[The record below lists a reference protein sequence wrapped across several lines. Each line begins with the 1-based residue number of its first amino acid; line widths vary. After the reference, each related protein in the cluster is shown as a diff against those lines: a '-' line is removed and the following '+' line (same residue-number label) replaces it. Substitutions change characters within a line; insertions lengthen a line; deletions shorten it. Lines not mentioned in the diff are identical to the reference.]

1 MARQYA
7 SRKAPTE
14 GGYIVRS
21 GCGGF
26 LNPPGHP
33 SHTFSV
39 YEGPRRDPRSIMSL
53 ESTIGAE
60 WLSEKVR
67 AEAKALLDGWA
78 AEETALTP
86 EEQTETLMQRGYFRL
101 TLSAPA
107 VQEWILQVL
116 GYFRGCYRNPNV
128 DGLRQWAVSDLIIN
142 RDRNPLEYLDEHA
155 GVRLIRQYY
164 PGFAPTAEH
173 FGGAYWGTKPA
184 KAV

>member
-1 MARQYA
+1 MA
-7 SRKAPTE
+7 SKKFAPPP

-26 LNPPGHP
+26 LSPPGHP

-39 YEGPRRDPRSIMSL
+39 YEGKRNDPSSISSL

-60 WLSEKVR
+60 WLSDKVKG
-67 AEAKALLDGWA
+67 EAKALLEGWA
-78 AEETALTP
+78 AEETTLTP
-86 EEQTETLMQRGYFRL
+86 DQQTETLMQRGYFRL
-101 TLSAPA
+101 ALGTPE

-116 GYFRGCYRNPNV
+116 GYYRGCYRNPNV
-128 DGLRQWAVSDLIIN
+128 EGLRQWYASDLIIN
-142 RDRNPLEYLDEHA
+142 RDRNPLEYLADHA

-164 PGFAPTAEH
+164 PNFTPTAEH
-173 FGGAYWGTKPA
+173 FGGAYWGTKPES